1 MKLLLNKTNILITG
15 GGGYLGSKLAEK
27 LVNYNPDIFLLDINF
42 NTLSKQLC
50 DKYKNVHIYECDITD
65 KEQLSNTCN
74 DIKPL
79 IIYHF
84 AALLERNRD
93 FSYFKKLYK
102 VNVEGTL
109 YLLEAL
115 SSTDY
120 LKFMFS
126 SSSEVYGNINKVPFS
141 ENQIPLPASPYSLTK
156 LMAEELIKTYSNIK
170 KKPYTIMRLFNFY
183 GEDMPE
189 NFFYSQL
196 MNALKNNKEFKMT
209 GGEQIRD
216 FLPVEQVLDY
226 IIKLTETNKNNYEIV
241 NICSGTGIQLK
252 EFALK
257 TAKTIEKEHLLK
269 IGSIE
274 YRDNEVWVMVG
285 NNNLLSGIICNN
297 D

>member
-1 MKLLLNKTNILITG
+1 MKSLFNKTNILITG

-74 DIKPL
+74 DIKPI

-102 VNVEGTL
+102 VNVEGTFN
-109 YLLEAL
+109 LLEAL
-115 SSTDY
+115 SSMDY

-126 SSSEVYGNINKVPFS
+126 SSSEVYGNINNVPFS

-196 MNALKNNKEFKMT
+196 INALKNNNEFKMT

-216 FLPVEQVLDY
+216 FLSIEKVLDY
-226 IIKLTETNKNNYEIV
+226 IIKLSETDKSDQIIV
-241 NICSGTGIQLK
+241 NICSGLGIKLK
-252 EFALK
+252 DFAIEI
-257 TAKTIEKEHLLK
+257 AKNMNKEYLLK
-269 IGSIE
+269 IGDLK
-274 YRDNEVWVMVG
+274 YRDNEVWNMVG
-285 NNNLLSGIICNN
+285 SNKLLYCIINNNG
-297 D
+297 